1 MYLSSLLQ
9 SSQEGPDLCHEL
21 KFGSGVSVRSRRSG
35 WAVYSDFTVGRRG
48 CDLPKLKLEDLEN
61 DAFKLLDNLQ

>member
-1 MYLSSLLQ
+1 M
-9 SSQEGPDLCHEL
+9 
-21 KFGSGVSVRSRRSG
+21 
-35 WAVYSDFTVGRRG
+35 YSDFTVGRRG